1 MSSTDA
7 TTSDV
12 PLVGR
17 LTGQVKWFNNKA
29 GYGFITVNVGE
40 HSGKDIFIHYS
51 AIRVVNSQY
60 KFLVQGEYVEF
71 DLVKSTSESHEYQA
85 LDISGINGGQLMCE
99 ARRQTTYHDNNN
111 TQPRQYNL
119 GGGRGYNRDRDEEP
133 RYRSRDEE
141 PRYRSRDE
149 EPRYRQRDDE
159 PRPPALS
166 RQPSVSDN
174 GYTKVQRKQSKPRRE
189 ESAGAQ

>member
-12 PLVGR
+12 SPVVR

-29 GYGFITVNVGE
+29 GYGFITVNVGD
-40 HSGKDIFIHYS
+40 HSGKDIFTHYT

-71 DLVKSTSESHEYQA
+71 DLVKSTSDSHEYQA

-99 ARRQTTYHDNNN
+99 ARRQTSYHENS
-111 TQPRQYNL
+111 QPRQYKL
-119 GGGRGYNRDRDEEP
+119 GGSRVHNNDRDN
-133 RYRSRDEE
+133 
-141 PRYRSRDE
+141 
-149 EPRYRQRDDE
+149 E
-159 PRPPALS
+159 PRPPPLT

-174 GYTKVQRKQSKPRRE
+174 GYTKVQRKVSKPRRE
-189 ESAGAQ
+189 EYAGAQ

>member
-12 PLVGR
+12 PLLSR

-71 DLVKSTSESHEYQA
+71 DLVKSTSETHEYQA

-99 ARRQTTYHDNNN
+99 ARRQTTYHDNNHN
-111 TQPRQYNL
+111 NQPRQYNL
-119 GGGRGYNRDRDEEP
+119 GGGRGYSRD
-133 RYRSRDEE
+133 RDEE

-159 PRPPALS
+159 PGPPTLS

-189 ESAGAQ
+189 EYAGAQ